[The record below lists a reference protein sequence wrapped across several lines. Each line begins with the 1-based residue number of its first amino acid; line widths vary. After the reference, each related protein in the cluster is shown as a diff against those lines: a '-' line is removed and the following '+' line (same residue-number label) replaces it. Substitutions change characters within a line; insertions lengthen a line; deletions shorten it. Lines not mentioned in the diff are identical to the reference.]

1 MTTAA
6 TIRIVPA
13 DTPELVPTV
22 RDLFREYQQ
31 QLGVDLCFQGFEA
44 ELAGLPGKYARP
56 QGQLLLAWAGDE
68 IAGCVAL
75 RAMDEER
82 CEMKRLYVR
91 AGSRKLGLGRLLV
104 ETICDEARRTGY
116 KRIYLDT
123 LPDMAA
129 ARGLYADM
137 GFESTEA
144 YVHNPIAGTDFL
156 VLQL

>member
-13 DTPELVPTV
+13 DTPELIPTV
-22 RDLFREYQQ
+22 RELFREYQQ

-44 ELAGLPGKYARP
+44 ELAALPGKYARP
-56 QGQLLLAWAGDE
+56 QGQLLLAWTDDQ

-75 RAMDEER
+75 RPIDEER

-91 AGSRKLGLGRLLV
+91 AASRKLGLGRLLV
-104 ETICDEARRTGY
+104 ETICDEARRAGY

-123 LPDMAA
+123 LPTMAA
-129 ARGLYADM
+129 ARGLYTDM
-137 GFESTEA
+137 GFELTEA

-156 VLQL
+156 MLQL